1 MILDLTQV
9 PTREYIQTPGK
20 YLLKVIGVEEDI
32 AKTTGN
38 QLLKVTM
45 MNEKKQLY
53 IEDFYL
59 SEKALFKLKIFTKAL
74 KMPNVVDTHMMLHRY
89 VNANLVEEEYV
100 KTDGCKAK
108 RLTCNVW
115 ESDARTN
122 TAQATP
128 PVVVKTPQ
136 GDMPYYDTTTEERF

>member
-1 MILDLTQV
+1 MVLDLTKV

-20 YLLKVIGVEEDI
+20 HLLKVIGVEEDV
-32 AKTTGN
+32 AKTGN
-38 QLLKVTM
+38 SLLKITM

-74 KMPNVVDTHMMLHRY
+74 KMPNVVDTNMMLHRY
-89 VNANLVEEEYV
+89 VNATLVEEEYI
-100 KTDGCKAK
+100 KQDGCKAK
-108 RLTCNVW
+108 KLTCNTW

-122 TAQATP
+122 TLPSTP
-128 PVVVKTPQ
+128 PVVVKTPT
-136 GDMPYYDTTTEERF
+136 GDMSYYDQTPVEHF

>member
-20 YLLKVIGVEEDI
+20 YLLKVIGVEEDV
-32 AKTTGN
+32 AKTGS

-45 MNEKKQLY
+45 MNDKKQLY

-59 SEKALFKLKIFTKAL
+59 TEKALFKLKIFTKAL
-74 KMPNVVDTHMMLHRY
+74 KMPNVVDTAMMLHRY
-89 VNANLVEEEYV
+89 VNANLVDEEYV
-100 KTDGCKAK
+100 KMDGCKAK
-108 RLTCNVW
+108 RLTCNAW

-122 TAQATP
+122 TVDTKPIISVQTLAGEVT
-128 PVVVKTPQ
+128 
-136 GDMPYYDTTTEERF
+136 YYDQNKDELNF